1 MKQKGTHGNS
11 IMAQS
16 RHILCG
22 VWIAMTKDDQI
33 ENGPKPAKNYEEML
47 QRINNYNR
55 SIGAEEVQTLEVQ
68 YRKKNGL

>member
-1 MKQKGTHGNS
+1 METVLLLSLGTFVVGFW
-11 IMAQS
+11 
-16 RHILCG
+16 
-22 VWIAMTKDDQI
+22 VAMTRDDEI
-33 ENGPKPAKNYEEML
+33 ENGPKPAKSYEEMM

>member
-1 MKQKGTHGNS
+1 METVLWLSLGTFFAGFW
-11 IMAQS
+11 
-16 RHILCG
+16 
-22 VWIAMTKDDQI
+22 VAMSKDDQI
-33 ENGPKPAKNYEEML
+33 ENGPKPAKSYEEML